1 MRLRAILAG
10 AALLPLL
17 SACVVHVSD
26 DGPRIVGGGEDVS
39 IQTLDLEAV
48 RSPRIEDGHLVL
60 RVDSN
65 GCTSADDFDFVYQEA
80 DDWTAIGVHRR
91 SPHHC
96 KALVPDGVELRWPVA
111 APGVAV
117 GAETRLLNPLKF

>member
-1 MRLRAILAG
+1 MRLRVLVAG
-10 AALLPLL
+10 ATLLPLL

-26 DGPRIVGGGEDVS
+26 DGPRIVGSGERVS
-39 IQTLDLEAV
+39 IESLDLEAV
-48 RSPRIEDGHLVL
+48 RAPRIEDGRLVL

-65 GCTSADDFDFVYQEA
+65 GCTRAEDFAFVYQEA

-91 SPHHC
+91 SPDHC
-96 KALVPDGVELRWPVA
+96 KALVPDGVELRWPIA

-117 GAETRLLNPLKF
+117 GAEMRLLNPLKF